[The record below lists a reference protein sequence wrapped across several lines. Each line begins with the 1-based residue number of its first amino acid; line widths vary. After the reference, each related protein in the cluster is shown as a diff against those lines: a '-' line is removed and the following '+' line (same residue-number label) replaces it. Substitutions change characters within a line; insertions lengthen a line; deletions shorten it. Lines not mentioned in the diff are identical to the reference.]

1 MHIRPTLRSD
11 AGSRLF
17 AGRRWLDPEEPADR
31 AALQLG
37 FAALAHAH
45 PAFAARCGLPRF
57 LQTVAAFAAAW
68 AHQLDTAFTTAI
80 TISSPAVSSEA
91 ASADCDGPA
100 VSAHALISWPAEGGP
115 EAGAGQRAR
124 TSKPIRQPPATSEG
138 PKRVPAR
145 RPRPPAATAAAAL
158 PLFKLASMSPQNIAG
173 ICHDLPPGDVRA
185 PALAG
190 DWTH

>member
-37 FAALAHAH
+37 FAAHAHAH
-45 PAFAARCGLPRF
+45 PAF